1 MAAVASLISL
11 MISKTGAVI
20 SVSALFGA
28 AHLAAFVAASAAGVV
43 AFALTAAIPR
53 ATVAAL
59 VIFIVC
65 GYCAV
70 ADFLYT
76 GRITAYV
83 SILRGDELPSLAE
96 LSDRPSLEDGSVDK
110 AEHILSDAPAPAM

>member
-1 MAAVASLISL
+1 
-11 MISKTGAVI
+11 
-20 SVSALFGA
+20 
-28 AHLAAFVAASAAGVV
+28 
-43 AFALTAAIPR
+43 
-53 ATVAAL
+53 VAAL